1 MTFKLVLGYGLAGI
15 INFWLM
21 IFDQN
26 RENSLQG
33 MLLKIFSAQPN
44 LDQIHG
50 YNRRMFDE
58 KGINF
63 IPGWVISIKNHFPV
77 ITYKY
82 DQLAQPER

>member
-1 MTFKLVLGYGLAGI
+1 MTLKLVLGYGLAGI

-33 MLLKIFSAQPN
+33 MLLKIISAQPN

-50 YNRRMFDE
+50 YNRRMFNE
-58 KGINF
+58 KVINVN
-63 IPGWVISIKNHFPV
+63 PGWVISIKKDFPV
-77 ITYKY
+77 ITFTY
-82 DQLAQPER
+82 DRLA